1 MTRLWCGRG
10 FTENYYRFFMRAGL
24 MWDDVIEMLNYGV
37 GIAFHDVNTLSVDGA
52 RLDPWRTSSPR
63 SGSLLRAA
71 SRTRLQDADATNGNK
86 AYVAAA
92 ERYDPIQTIFLQSGG
107 EKLRPFA
114 VNGDL
119 LRTRIERGLWLPA
132 AIPAVIEAQM
142 ARPVEEREAVNIG
155 VHGTDRSWSE
165 MLLWLNNTY
174 GRDGEDCLW
183 MPAAEEYFEY
193 NYLRHH
199 AVVNAQATENTL
211 TLTVEMPGG
220 LYFYYPSLTI
230 NLLGVD
236 PGALPRPVGGGE
248 TVTGLSW
255 GRGRTADDGAEAL
268 MVNFDCRAC
277 PGRATPNISWRFT
290 RPTLRRANRPTP
302 AISWPCSRTPTARRD
317 FSNG

>member
-1 MTRLWCGRG
+1 M
-10 FTENYYRFFMRAGL
+10 
-24 MWDDVIEMLNYGV
+24 
-37 GIAFHDVNTLSVDGA
+37 
-52 RLDPWRTSSPR
+52 
-63 SGSLLRAA
+63 
-71 SRTRLQDADATNGNK
+71 
-86 AYVAAA
+86 
-92 ERYDPIQTIFLQSGG
+92 
-107 EKLRPFA
+107 
-114 VNGDL
+114 
-119 LRTRIERGLWLPA
+119 
-132 AIPAVIEAQM
+132 
-142 ARPVEEREAVNIG
+142 NIG

-199 AVVNAQATENTL
+199 AVVNARATENTL

-236 PGALPRPVGGGE
+236 PGACTAVGGGE

-268 MVNFDCRAC
+268 MVNFDCRHALVVHAEHFVAVYEAD
-277 PGRATPNISWRFT
+277 PSA
-290 RPTLRRANRPTP
+290 ANR
-302 AISWPCSRTPTARRD
+302 ADARYFVAMLKDSDCKARLLKRIK
-317 FSNG
+317 

>member
-1 MTRLWCGRG
+1 M
-10 FTENYYRFFMRAGL
+10 
-24 MWDDVIEMLNYGV
+24 
-37 GIAFHDVNTLSVDGA
+37 
-52 RLDPWRTSSPR
+52 
-63 SGSLLRAA
+63 
-71 SRTRLQDADATNGNK
+71 
-86 AYVAAA
+86 
-92 ERYDPIQTIFLQSGG
+92 
-107 EKLRPFA
+107 
-114 VNGDL
+114 
-119 LRTRIERGLWLPA
+119 
-132 AIPAVIEAQM
+132 
-142 ARPVEEREAVNIG
+142 NIG
-155 VHGTDRSWSE
+155 VHGTDRFWSE

-199 AVVNAQATENTL
+199 AVVNARVTENTL

-236 PGALPRPVGGGE
+236 PGACTAVGGGE

-277 PGRATPNISWRFT
+277 PGRARRTFRGGLRG
-290 RPTLRRANRPTP
+290 RPFGGEPGRRPLFRGHAQGLRLQGEASQTDKID
-302 AISWPCSRTPTARRD
+302 AEK
-317 FSNG
+317 